1 MNVWRNIG
9 LSASLN
15 QTHDGVDIVCRKLGD
30 FPTLIACQ
38 NRLSP
43 RPRSPETLYGTYW
56 LRESA
61 ILGIDA

>member
-15 QTHDGVDIVCRKLGD
+15 KTHDGIVCQKLGD
-30 FPTLIACQ
+30 FPTLFACQ

-43 RPRSPETLYGTYW
+43 RPRSPETLYGTYS
-56 LRESA
+56 LHESA